1 MSPRGLLTWRG
12 TSYRS
17 RMGTTPGPHTPSWR
31 KYLFETLAIMVGVF
45 GAFALN
51 NWNENRRLEQLEQE
65 VLEQLCADLQRSVE
79 SVADCSESH
88 KRIIRDA
95 GSVLEHMAGTA
106 PYDDSLS
113 YLLASSFFYTDLDT
127 DLGAYKTMQSHGVD
141 IVTNDEL
148 RNLII
153 QHFEQRLTVMQRR
166 EDILYDFADKVKL
179 QEGQKYFDY
188 TFELEGFE
196 RDGKTATSWDNVR
209 LRSVPRDY
217 EDLRTS
223 DEWRYHL
230 RTYMETVKWY
240 EVSMQVYRTQTL
252 QLIATIEAE
261 LATRFGA

>member
-1 MSPRGLLTWRG
+1 MDPRGKEKEK
-12 TSYRS
+12 
-17 RMGTTPGPHTPSWR
+17 TT
-31 KYLFETLAIMVGVF
+31 
-45 GAFALN
+45 
-51 NWNENRRLEQLEQE
+51 
-65 VLEQLCADLQRSVE
+65 QRS
-79 SVADCSESH
+79 
-88 KRIIRDA
+88 
-95 GSVLEHMAGTA
+95 GGN
-106 PYDDSLS
+106 
-113 YLLASSFFYTDLDT
+113 DT

-179 QEGQKYFDY
+179 QEGQKYFDH

-196 RDGKTATSWDNVR
+196 RDGKTATSWKDVR

-217 EDLRTS
+217 EALRVS

-261 LATRFGA
+261 LAARFGA

>member
-1 MSPRGLLTWRG
+1 MA
-12 TSYRS
+12 
-17 RMGTTPGPHTPSWR
+17 TPPGKHASSWR
-31 KYLFETLAIMVGVF
+31 NYLLETLAIMVGVF

-51 NWNENRRLEQLEQE
+51 SWNEGRGRQQLEQE
-65 VLEQLCADLQRSVE
+65 VLSQLSADLKRSVE
-79 SVADCSESH
+79 SVASCSRVH
-88 KRIIRDA
+88 KQIIRDA
-95 GSVLEHMAGTA
+95 GLVLDHMAGTE

-113 YLLASSFFYTDLDT
+113 YLLASSFFYTGLDT

-148 RNLII
+148 RNLLI

-179 QEGQKYFDY
+179 QEGQKYFEY
-188 TFELEGFE
+188 TFGLEGFE
-196 RDGKTATSWDNVR
+196 RDGEMATSWSQVR

-217 EDLRTS
+217 EALRAS

-240 EVSMQVYRTQTL
+240 EVGIQVYRTETL
-252 QLIATIEAE
+252 QLIATIDAE
-261 LATRFGA
+261 LTDRFGT

>member
-1 MSPRGLLTWRG
+1 
-12 TSYRS
+12 
-17 RMGTTPGPHTPSWR
+17 MGTTPGPHTPSWR

-65 VLEQLCADLQRSVE
+65 ALEQLSADLQRSVE

-196 RDGKTATSWDNVR
+196 RDGKTATSWNNVR

-223 DEWRYHL
+223 VRVALPPPHL
-230 RTYMETVKWY
+230 HGDRQVVRGQYAGLPDSDSAADRDDRGRTGYPLRRLVRPAG
-240 EVSMQVYRTQTL
+240 QR
-252 QLIATIEAE
+252 
-261 LATRFGA
+261 